1 MRIAELSQKAGVPV
15 PTIKYYLREGL
26 LPAGELTSPNQARYD
41 DRHVQR
47 LRLVRV
53 LLDVGRLPIATIRD
67 LLTKLDEPDPD
78 VHEVLGRA
86 LPATTGVRESSD
98 PAVLVAA
105 HERVNTLIA
114 QRGWLLSGDAG
125 TRQAVAEVI
134 AAFQQVGTDAEG
146 LLEHYAD
153 AAERIAVHDLGFV
166 ARASDNEGKVHA
178 AVVGAVLGNSLL
190 AALRRMAQEHESA
203 KMFGIRDDTC
213 QAAGPD

>member
-1 MRIAELSQKAGVPV
+1 MRIAELSQRTGVPV

-26 LPAGELTSPNQARYD
+26 LPAGELTSPNQAQYD

-67 LLTKLDEPDPD
+67 LLTQLDQPDPD

-86 LPATTGVRESSD
+86 LPATVGTRETTD
-98 PAVLVAA
+98 PQLLEAA
-105 HERVNTLIA
+105 HERVRALVK
-114 QRGWLLSGDAG
+114 QRGWLVSDNAR
-125 TRQAVAEVI
+125 TRQSVAEVV
-134 AAFQQVGTDAEG
+134 AAFQQVGADVED

-153 AAERIAVHDLGFV
+153 LVEQIAVHDLRFV
-166 ARASDNEGKVHA
+166 AQASGNEGKLHA
-178 AVVGAVLGNSLL
+178 AVVGSILGDSLL

-203 KMFGIRDDTC
+203 KMFGIRDDGC
-213 QAAGPD
+213 